1 MASQQ
6 VFVVAAPR
14 SGAGLFH
21 HLACLDQGLSQ
32 TELSDVSLVQI
43 ASEKLGIS
51 SFASH
56 HLLGVGLSSDDE
68 EKLKSRLKSASQT
81 GSGVLI
87 DFHSSFALNVDL
99 LASAFPEAK
108 FIFVSREFSS
118 AIASGILA
126 WQSGHFI
133 TEKELPTWWGP
144 KWSLPLIPG
153 WTDLIGEPTN
163 EIVARQ
169 FVDISSA
176 AVTNLEKLGSDRFT
190 TVSFEHLLADPRKTL
205 IETLGKLGIDWDAT
219 LPEPLPRVNSSSRPG
234 AKTKVTANTIQI
246 ARGGIQ
252 ANRPA
257 FQELAAAM
265 TRIGIELVGP
275 RGKSSGNQA
284 DGGQLGSAPD
294 AGEAGTVATQS
305 QPKVTRKRSEG
316 TPFNARFAGALP
328 ELLTKAKASLIFTAY
343 NSGCVGTVRA
353 EGASIDTS
361 YIRVQKPMGMA
372 LSEGRLS
379 ISTMDSIMGF
389 QMHNQLASKLSS
401 ELNPDALFAPQSTI
415 HTGKL
420 DVHDMGYGSAPGFE
434 GLWFINSAF
443 SCLSLLNPD
452 FSFVPKWRPKWISG
466 LAFENRCHLNGL
478 AMVNGAPKYVTSLS
492 QSDTPNGWRA
502 SKGTSGVIVDIT
514 TNRVI
519 ADGLS
524 MPHSPRWHK
533 NKLYFLE
540 SGKGS
545 LSTVDHRSGE
555 VTTIATLPGFTR
567 GLSFIGDYAIV
578 GLSQVR
584 DSAFKDLPVT
594 ETKKERNCGIWV
606 VDTRSGNTVG
616 TLKFDGIVQELFE
629 ITVVENSRW
638 PMFISRIPATETAF
652 VLPKAAMKDL
662 RSTPTPASAS

>member
-1 MASQQ
+1 MASQR
-6 VFVVAAPR
+6 VFIVAAPR

-21 HLACLDQGLSQ
+21 RLACLNEGLSQ
-32 TELSDVSLVQI
+32 TELSEVSLVQI
-43 ASEKLGIS
+43 AAEELGVD

-56 HLLGVGLSSDDE
+56 RLLSVGLSSSDE
-68 EKLKSRLKSASQT
+68 EKLKSRLKST
-81 GSGVLI
+81 DLNDSGVLI
-87 DFHSSFALNVDL
+87 DYHPSFGLNVDL
-99 LASAFPEAK
+99 LAAAFPDAK
-108 FIFVSREFSS
+108 FIFVAREFSS
-118 AIASGILA
+118 AVASGILA
-126 WQSGHFI
+126 WQSGLFI
-133 TEKELPTWWGP
+133 SEKELPTWWGT
-144 KWSLPLIPG
+144 KWSLPLIPA
-153 WTDLIGEPTN
+153 WSDLIGEPTN

-169 FVDISSA
+169 FVDISLA
-176 AVTNLEKLGSDRFT
+176 AVTNLEKLDSERYT
-190 TVSFEHLLADPRKTL
+190 TVAFAKLLADPSKAL
-205 IETLGKLGIDWDAT
+205 IETLATLGIDWDAT
-219 LPEPLPRVNSSSRPG
+219 LPDPLPRVNTSSRPG
-234 AKTKVTANTIQI
+234 AKTKVSANTIQI

-257 FQELAAAM
+257 FQELSAAL
-265 TRIGIELVGP
+265 TRIGVDVASLINKLP
-275 RGKSSGNQA
+275 GKKA
-284 DGGQLGSAPD
+284 AGGEVEGEPG
-294 AGEAGTVATQS
+294 AGESGIDTK
-305 QPKVTRKRSEG
+305 PKVTRKLSEG

-372 LSEGRLS
+372 LSDGRLS
-379 ISTMDSIMGF
+379 ISTMDAILGF

-401 ELNPDALFAPQSTI
+401 ELNPDAVFAPQSTI

-443 SCLSLLNPD
+443 SCLSLLNAD

-519 ADGLS
+519 TDGLS

-545 LSTVDHRSGE
+545 LASVDHRTGE

-567 GLSFIGDYAIV
+567 GLAFIGDFAIV

-594 ETKKERNCGIWV
+594 ETKQERNCGIWV
-606 VDTRSGNTVG
+606 VDTRSGKTVG

-638 PMFISRIPATETAF
+638 PMFIKRIPETETAF

-662 RSTPTPASAS
+662 RSTPAAAS

>member
-1 MASQQ
+1 MASQR
-6 VFVVAAPR
+6 VFIVAAPR

-21 HLACLDQGLSQ
+21 QLSCLDERLSQ
-32 TELSDVSLVQI
+32 TELSDMSLVQI
-43 ASEKLGIS
+43 ASEELGIN

-56 HLLGVGLSSDDE
+56 QLLNVALSKEDE
-68 EKLKSRLKSASQT
+68 EKLKSRLRSTSQS

-87 DFHSSFALNVDL
+87 DYHSSFGLNVDL
-99 LASAFPEAK
+99 LVAAFSEASFV
-108 FIFVSREFSS
+108 FVSREFSS
-118 AIASGILA
+118 AVAKGISA
-126 WQSGHFI
+126 WQSGGFV
-133 TEKELPTWWGP
+133 TEKALPTWWGP

-169 FVDISSA
+169 FVDISTA
-176 AVTNLEKLGSDRFT
+176 VVTNLEKLQSDRFT
-190 TVSFEHLLADPRKTL
+190 TVSFEQLLADPRETL
-205 IETLGKLGIDWDAT
+205 IQSLSKLGIHWDAS
-219 LPEPLPRVNSSSRPG
+219 LPEPLPRVNSSSKPG
-234 AKTKVTANTIQI
+234 LTTKINANMIQV
-246 ARGGIQ
+246 ANEGIQ

-257 FQELAAAM
+257 FQELAASMRRLGFEMA
-265 TRIGIELVGP
+265 GP
-275 RGKSSGNQA
+275 DSKSLRNQA
-284 DGGQLGSAPD
+284 NGVRVESELGSVSSSTESAN
-294 AGEAGTVATQS
+294 AQS
-305 QPKVTRKRSEG
+305 KVSKKLSEG

-353 EGASIDTS
+353 DGASIDTS
-361 YIRVQKPMGMA
+361 YFQVPKPMGMA
-372 LSEGRLS
+372 LSDGRLA
-379 ISTMDSIMGF
+379 ISTMDSILGF

-401 ELNPDALFAPQSTI
+401 ELNPDVVFAPQSII

-420 DVHDMGYGSAPGFE
+420 DVHDMAYGSAPGFE

-443 SCLSLLNPD
+443 SCLSILNPD

-478 AMVNGAPKYVTSLS
+478 AMVDGEPKYVTSLS
-492 QSDTPNGWRA
+492 QADTPNGWRA

-514 TNRVI
+514 TNRLI

-567 GLSFIGDYAIV
+567 GLAFIGDFAIV

-594 ETKKERNCGIWV
+594 ATKQERNCGIWV
-606 VDTRSGNTVG
+606 VDTRSGKTVG

-638 PMFISRIPATETAF
+638 PMFIKRIPVTDTAF
-652 VLPKAAMKDL
+652 VLPKAAIKDL
-662 RSTPTPASAS
+662 RSTPTSAS

>member
-1 MASQQ
+1 MASQR
-6 VFVVAAPR
+6 VFIVAAPR

-21 HLACLDQGLSQ
+21 HLACLSEGLSQ
-32 TELSDVSLVQI
+32 TELSEVSLVQI
-43 ASEKLGIS
+43 AAEELGVN

-56 HLLGVGLSSDDE
+56 QLLNVGLSSSDE
-68 EKLKSRLKSASQT
+68 EKLKSRLKST
-81 GSGVLI
+81 DLNDSGLLI
-87 DFHSSFALNVDL
+87 DYHPSFGLNVDL
-99 LASAFPEAK
+99 LAAAFPDAK
-108 FIFVSREFSS
+108 FVFVSRDFSS
-118 AIASGILA
+118 AIASGVLA
-126 WQSGHFI
+126 WQSGLFI
-133 TEKELPTWWGP
+133 SEKELPTWWGT
-144 KWSLPLIPG
+144 KWSLPLIPA
-153 WTDLIGEPTN
+153 WSDLIGEPTN

-169 FVDISSA
+169 FADVSMSA
-176 AVTNLEKLGSDRFT
+176 VSNLEKLDSDRYT
-190 TVSFEHLLADPRKTL
+190 TVAFANLLADPSKAL
-205 IETLGKLGIDWDAT
+205 IETLATFGIDWDAT
-219 LPEPLPRVNSSSRPG
+219 LPDPLPRVNTSSRPG
-234 AKTKVTANTIQI
+234 AKTKVSANTIQI

-257 FQELAAAM
+257 YQELSAAL
-265 TRIGIELVGP
+265 TRIGVDVANQINKP
-275 RGKSSGNQA
+275 PGKKA
-284 DGGQLGSAPD
+284 DS
-294 AGEAGTVATQS
+294 GEAEGEPGTEGLGPNGTS
-305 QPKVTRKRSEG
+305 PKPKITRKLSEG

-372 LSEGRLS
+372 LSDGRLS
-379 ISTMDSIMGF
+379 ISTMDAILGF

-401 ELNPDALFAPQSTI
+401 ELNPDAVFAPQSTI

-443 SCLSLLNPD
+443 SCLSLLSAD

-519 ADGLS
+519 TDGLS

-545 LSTVDHRSGE
+545 LASVDHRTGE

-567 GLSFIGDYAIV
+567 GLAFIGDFAIV

-594 ETKKERNCGIWV
+594 ETKQERNCGIWV
-606 VDTRSGNTVG
+606 VDTRSGKTVG

-629 ITVVENSRW
+629 ITVVESSRW
-638 PMFISRIPATETAF
+638 PMFIKRIPETETAF
-652 VLPKAAMKDL
+652 VLPKAALKDL
-662 RSTPTPASAS
+662 RSTPAAAN

>member
-6 VFVVAAPR
+6 VFIVAAPR

-21 HLACLDQGLSQ
+21 RLACLDERFSQ
-32 TELSDVSLVQI
+32 TELSEASLVQI
-43 ASEKLGIS
+43 AEQELGIS
-51 SFASH
+51 NFASH
-56 HLLGVGLSSDDE
+56 MLLNVGLTTADE
-68 EKLKSRLKSASQT
+68 ERLKSRLNSTNNSS
-81 GSGVLI
+81 SGVLI
-87 DFHSSFALNVDL
+87 DYHSSFALNVDL
-99 LASAFPEAK
+99 LAAAFPEAK
-108 FIFVSREFSS
+108 FIFVCREFGS
-118 AIASGILA
+118 AVASGVLA
-126 WQSGHFI
+126 WQSGLFI
-133 TEKELPTWWGP
+133 TEKELPTWWGT

-190 TVSFEHLLADPRKTL
+190 TVAFANILANPKQTL
-205 IETLGKLGIDWDAT
+205 IESLAKLGVDWDAEV
-219 LPEPLPRVNSSSRPG
+219 PEPLPRVNSSSRPG
-234 AKTKVTANTIQI
+234 AKTKVNANTIQI

-257 FQELAAAM
+257 FQELSAAL
-265 TRIGIELVGP
+265 TRIGVDVASLVNRAPGKNAGGGNAENEPGTEGLGP
-275 RGKSSGNQA
+275 N
-284 DGGQLGSAPD
+284 
-294 AGEAGTVATQS
+294 GTS
-305 QPKVTRKRSEG
+305 PKPKITRKLSEG

-328 ELLTKAKASLIFTAY
+328 ELLSKAKASLIFTAY
-343 NSGCVGTVRA
+343 NSGCVGTVRS
-353 EGASIDTS
+353 EGTSIDTS

-372 LSEGRLS
+372 LADGRLS
-379 ISTMDSIMGF
+379 ISTMDSILGF

-401 ELNPDALFAPQSTI
+401 DLNPDALFAPQSTI

-443 SCLSLLNPD
+443 SCLSLLNSD

-478 AMVNGAPKYVTSLS
+478 AMVDGAPKYVTSLS

-502 SKGTSGVIVDIT
+502 SKGTSGLIVDIT

-519 ADGLS
+519 TDGLS

-545 LSTVDHRSGE
+545 LASVDHRTGE

-567 GLSFIGDYAIV
+567 GLAFIGDFAIV

-594 ETKKERNCGIWV
+594 ETKQERNCGIWV
-606 VDTRSGNTVG
+606 VDTRSGKTVG

-629 ITVVENSRW
+629 ITVVPNSRW
-638 PMFISRIPATETAF
+638 PMFINRIPETSTAF
-652 VLPKAAMKDL
+652 VLPKEAMKDL
-662 RSTPTPASAS
+662 RSTPAAAS

>member
-1 MASQQ
+1 MASQR

-21 HLACLDQGLSQ
+21 RLACLDEGITQ
-32 TELSDVSLVQI
+32 TELSELSLVQM
-43 ASEKLGIS
+43 AAEELGID

-56 HLLGVGLSSDDE
+56 QLLNVGLGSADE
-68 EKLKSRLKSASQT
+68 EKLKSRLNSANQA
-81 GSGVLI
+81 GSSALI
-87 DFHSSFALNVDL
+87 DYHPSFGLNVDL
-99 LASAFPEAK
+99 LAAAFPEAK
-108 FIFVSREFSS
+108 FVFISREFSS
-118 AIASGILA
+118 AVASGFLA
-126 WQSGHFI
+126 WQSGLFVS
-133 TEKELPTWWGP
+133 EKELPTWWGT

-153 WTDLIGEPTN
+153 WTDLIGEPLN

-169 FVDISSA
+169 FVDVSA
-176 AVTNLEKLGSDRFT
+176 TAVTNLEKLGADRFT
-190 TVSFEHLLADPRKTL
+190 TVAFGNILANPKQTL
-205 IETLGKLGIDWDAT
+205 IESLAKLGVAWDAAV
-219 LPEPLPRVNSSSRPG
+219 PEPLPRVNSSSRSG
-234 AKTKVTANTIQI
+234 TKSKVNANTIQI
-246 ARGGIQ
+246 ARMGIQ

-257 FQELAAAM
+257 FQDLSAAL
-265 TRIGIELVGP
+265 TRIGVDVYRP
-275 RGKSSGNQA
+275 ATKTPGNKA
-284 DGGQLGSAPD
+284 DGDEAEGELGPDISVIDSASSKPR
-294 AGEAGTVATQS
+294 
-305 QPKVTRKRSEG
+305 VTKKLSEG

-361 YIRVQKPMGMA
+361 YIRLEKPMGMA
-372 LSEGRLS
+372 LSDGRLS
-379 ISTMDSIMGF
+379 ISTMDSILGF

-401 ELNPDALFAPQSTI
+401 ELNPDVVFAPQSTI
-415 HTGKL
+415 HTGKI
-420 DVHDMGYGSAPGFE
+420 DVHDMAHGSAPGFE

-443 SCLSLLNPD
+443 SCLSVLNPD

-478 AMVNGAPKYVTSLS
+478 AMVDGAPKYVTSLS
-492 QSDTPNGWRA
+492 QSDAPNGWRA

-519 ADGLS
+519 ADVLS

-545 LSTVDHRSGE
+545 LSMVDHRSGV

-567 GLSFIGDYAIV
+567 GLAFIGDFAIV

-594 ETKKERNCGIWV
+594 ATKQERNCGIWV
-606 VDTRSGNTVG
+606 IDTRSGKTVG

-638 PMFISRIPATETAF
+638 PMFIKRIPETATAF

-662 RSTPTPASAS
+662 RSTPATAI

>member
-6 VFVVAAPR
+6 VFIVAAPR

-21 HLACLDQGLSQ
+21 HLACLDDRLSQ
-32 TELSDVSLVQI
+32 TELSKSSLAQI
-43 ASEKLGIS
+43 ASEELGITSFS
-51 SFASH
+51 SH
-56 HLLGVGLSSDDE
+56 QMLNVGLFEGDV
-68 EKLKSRLKSASQT
+68 EKLISRLKSASKSD
-81 GSGVLI
+81 SGVLI
-87 DFHSSFALNVDL
+87 DYHSGFALNVDL
-99 LASAFPEAK
+99 LAATFPEAK
-108 FIFVSREFSS
+108 FIFVSRDFSS
-118 AIASGILA
+118 AVANGILA
-126 WQSGHFI
+126 WQSGLFI
-133 TEKELPTWWGP
+133 TEKDLPTWWGT
-144 KWSLPLIPG
+144 KWSLPLIPS
-153 WTDLIGEPTN
+153 WSDLIGEPTN

-169 FVDISSA
+169 FVDISTV
-176 AVTNLEKLGSDRFT
+176 AVANLEKLDSDRFT
-190 TVSFEHLLADPRKTL
+190 TVSFEQLLADPRKTL
-205 IETLGKLGIDWDAT
+205 TETLAKLDIDWDAT

-234 AKTKVTANTIQI
+234 AKTKVNANTIQI
-246 ARGGIQ
+246 ARAGMQ
-252 ANRPA
+252 AIRPA

-265 TRIGIELVGP
+265 IRLGIDMARPGNDSAENRANQGQA
-275 RGKSSGNQA
+275 GNGSGSV
-284 DGGQLGSAPD
+284 SAGAPN
-294 AGEAGTVATQS
+294 A
-305 QPKVTRKRSEG
+305 QPKVTRKLSEG

-353 EGASIDTS
+353 EGGSIDTS

-372 LSEGRLS
+372 LSNGRLA
-379 ISTMDSIMGF
+379 ISTMDSILGF

-401 ELNPDALFAPQSTI
+401 ELNPDAVFAPQSTI

-420 DVHDMGYGSAPGFE
+420 DVHDMAYGSAPGYE

-443 SCLSLLNPD
+443 SCLSVLNPD

-478 AMVNGAPKYVTSLS
+478 AMVDGAPKYVTSLS
-492 QSDTPNGWRA
+492 QSDSPNGWRA
-502 SKGTSGVIVDIT
+502 FKGTSGVIVDIT

-519 ADGLS
+519 TDGLS

-545 LSTVDHRSGE
+545 LSSVDHRSGE

-567 GLSFIGDYAIV
+567 GLAFIGDYAIV

-594 ETKKERNCGIWV
+594 ATKQERNCGIWIV
-606 VDTRSGNTVG
+606 HTRSGKTVG

-638 PMFISRIPATETAF
+638 PMFIKRIPATETAF

-662 RSTPTPASAS
+662 RSTPASAS